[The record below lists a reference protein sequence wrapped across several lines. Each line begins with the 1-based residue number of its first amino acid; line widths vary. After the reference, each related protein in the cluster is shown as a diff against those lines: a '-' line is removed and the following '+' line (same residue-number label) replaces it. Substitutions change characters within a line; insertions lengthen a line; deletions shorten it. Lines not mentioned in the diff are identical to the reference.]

1 MSKIDL
7 YDPKWVDMVFA
18 DKNKA
23 YGAYQLRKSVS
34 QRNIKALVI
43 LLVAAFI
50 GGGYLAY
57 QIKKHKDELAA
68 QEAYAAKMEL
78 AALEQAKK
86 EQAERKKQQKKEEPK
101 KVEPEKVV
109 PETRATVKFTAP
121 VIKDDKEVKEEMPPM
136 VKMNRETK
144 AIGTE
149 TKEGV
154 EDRNIVADR
163 STVATPEQII
173 PKIEKPVAEAPKV
186 EAPKEDI
193 EKKIFTFAEQQPTFK
208 GNVQAWLTSHLNYPA
223 SAADNNI
230 QGKVVVK
237 FVVGRDGS
245 VSRAEVVRGVDPA
258 LDREAL
264 RVVNSMPKWNPGMNN
279 GQPANVWFQL
289 PITFKLNSY

>member
-78 AALEQAKK
+78 AALQQAKK

-121 VIKDDKEVKEEMPPM
+121 VIKDDKDVKEEMPPM

-154 EDRNIVADR
+154 EDRNIIADR

-208 GNVQAWLTSHLNYPA
+208 GNVQAWLTSHLQYPA

-289 PITFKLNSY
+289 PITFKLN

>member
-7 YDPKWVDMVFA
+7 YDPRWVDMVFA

-136 VKMNRETK
+136 VKMNKETK

-163 STVATPEQII
+163 STVVTPEQII

-208 GNVQAWLTSHLNYPA
+208 GNVQAWLTSHLQYPA

-289 PITFKLNSY
+289 PITFKLN

>member
-208 GNVQAWLTSHLNYPA
+208 GKVQAWLTSHLNYPA

-289 PITFKLNSY
+289 PITFKLN

>member
-163 STVATPEQII
+163 STVAEQII

-289 PITFKLNSY
+289 PITFKLN

>member
-121 VIKDDKEVKEEMPPM
+121 VIKDDKDVKEEMPPM

-163 STVATPEQII
+163 STVVTPEQII

-208 GNVQAWLTSHLNYPA
+208 GNVQAWLTSHLQYPA

-289 PITFKLNSY
+289 PITFKLN

>member
-223 SAADNNI
+223 SAVENNI
-230 QGKVVVK
+230 QGKVIVK

-245 VSRAEVVRGVDPA
+245 VSRAEVLRGVDPA

-289 PITFKLNSY
+289 PITFKLN

>member
-109 PETRATVKFTAP
+109 RETRATVKFTAP

-289 PITFKLNSY
+289 PITFKLN

>member
-223 SAADNNI
+223 SAAENNI

-289 PITFKLNSY
+289 PITFKLN

>member
-78 AALEQAKK
+78 AALAQAKK

-121 VIKDDKEVKEEMPPM
+121 VIKDDKDVKEEMPPM
-136 VKMNRETK
+136 VKMNKETK
-144 AIGTE
+144 AISTE
-149 TKEGV
+149 TKDGV

-208 GNVQAWLTSHLNYPA
+208 GNVQAWLTSHLVYPA

-289 PITFKLNSY
+289 PITFKLN

>member
-78 AALEQAKK
+78 AALAQAKK

-121 VIKDDKEVKEEMPPM
+121 VIKDDKDVKEEMPPM
-136 VKMNRETK
+136 VKMNKETK

-193 EKKIFTFAEQQPTFK
+193 EKKIFTFAEQAPTFK

-230 QGKVVVK
+230 QGKVIVK

-245 VSRAEVVRGVDPA
+245 VSRAEVLRGVDPA

-289 PITFKLNSY
+289 PITFKLN

>member
-121 VIKDDKEVKEEMPPM
+121 VIKDDTEVKEEMPPM

-289 PITFKLNSY
+289 PITFKLN

>member
-86 EQAERKKQQKKEEPK
+86 EQAERKKQQKNEEPK

-289 PITFKLNSY
+289 PITFKLN

>member
-23 YGAYQLRKSVS
+23 YGAYQLRKTVS

-57 QIKKHKDELAA
+57 QIKKHNDELAA

-121 VIKDDKEVKEEMPPM
+121 VIKDDKDVKEEMPPM
-136 VKMNRETK
+136 VKMNKETK

-289 PITFKLNSY
+289 PITFKLN

>member
-7 YDPKWVDMVFA
+7 YDPKRVDMVFA

-289 PITFKLNSY
+289 PITFKLN

>member
-121 VIKDDKEVKEEMPPM
+121 VIKDDKEVKEEMPTM

-289 PITFKLNSY
+289 PITFKLN

>member
-57 QIKKHKDELAA
+57 QIKKHNDELAA

-86 EQAERKKQQKKEEPK
+86 EQAERKKQQKQEAPK

-163 STVATPEQII
+163 STVATTEQII

-289 PITFKLNSY
+289 PITFKLN

>member
-121 VIKDDKEVKEEMPPM
+121 VIKDDKDVKEEMPPM
-136 VKMNRETK
+136 VKMNKETK

-289 PITFKLNSY
+289 PITFKLN

>member
-193 EKKIFTFAEQQPTFK
+193 EKNIFTFAEQQPTFK

-223 SAADNNI
+223 SAVENNI
-230 QGKVVVK
+230 QGKVIVK

-245 VSRAEVVRGVDPA
+245 VSRAEVLRGVDPA

-289 PITFKLNSY
+289 PITFKLN

>member
-23 YGAYQLRKSVS
+23 YGAYELRKSVS
-34 QRNIKALVI
+34 QRNVKSLAI
-43 LLVAAFI
+43 LLVAAFL

-57 QIKKHKDELAA
+57 QIKKHNDDLAA

-78 AALEQAKK
+78 MALEQAKK
-86 EQAERKKQQKKEEPK
+86 EQQKRKEQQKKDEPK

-121 VIKDDKEVKEEMPPM
+121 VIKDDKDVKEEMPPM
-136 VKMNRETK
+136 IKMNKETK
-144 AIGTE
+144 AVGTE

-154 EDRNIVADR
+154 EDRAVVADR
-163 STVATPEQII
+163 STVATPEQIV

-186 EAPKEDI
+186 EAPAEDI
-193 EKKIFTFAEQQPTFK
+193 EKKIFTSAEQMPAFK
-208 GNVQAWLTSHLNYPA
+208 GNVNQWLSSHLQYPA
-223 SAADNNI
+223 VAQENGI
-230 QGKVVVK
+230 QGRVIVK

-245 VSRAEVVRGVDPA
+245 VSQAQIARGVDPS

-264 RVVNSMPKWNPGMNN
+264 RVVNSMPKWTPGMNN
-279 GQPANVWFQL
+279 GQPANVWFTL
-289 PITFKLNSY
+289 PVTFKLN

>member
-57 QIKKHKDELAA
+57 QIKKHKEELAA

-289 PITFKLNSY
+289 PITFKLN

>member
-50 GGGYLAY
+50 SGGYLAY

-121 VIKDDKEVKEEMPPM
+121 VIKDDKDVKEEMPPM
-136 VKMNRETK
+136 VKMNKETK

-289 PITFKLNSY
+289 PITFKLN

>member
-154 EDRNIVADR
+154 EDRNIIADR

-289 PITFKLNSY
+289 PITFKLN

>member
-34 QRNIKALVI
+34 QRNIKAVVI

-289 PITFKLNSY
+289 PITFKLN

>member
-149 TKEGV
+149 TKDGV

-289 PITFKLNSY
+289 PITFKLN

>member
-121 VIKDDKEVKEEMPPM
+121 VIKDDKDVKEEMPPM

-144 AIGTE
+144 AISTE
-149 TKEGV
+149 TKDGV
-154 EDRNIVADR
+154 EDRNTVADR

-223 SAADNNI
+223 SAAENNI

-289 PITFKLNSY
+289 PITFKLN

>member
-78 AALEQAKK
+78 AAMEQAKK

-121 VIKDDKEVKEEMPPM
+121 VIKDDKDVKEEMPPM
-136 VKMNRETK
+136 VKMNKETK

-208 GNVQAWLTSHLNYPA
+208 GNVQAWLTSHLQYPA

-245 VSRAEVVRGVDPA
+245 VSRAEVIRGVDPA

-289 PITFKLNSY
+289 PITFKLN

>member
-208 GNVQAWLTSHLNYPA
+208 GNVQAWLTSHLQYPA

-289 PITFKLNSY
+289 PITFKLN

>member
-121 VIKDDKEVKEEMPPM
+121 IIKDDKEVKEEMPPM

-289 PITFKLNSY
+289 PITFKLN

>member
-68 QEAYAAKMEL
+68 QEAYAAKIEL

-86 EQAERKKQQKKEEPK
+86 EQDERKKQQKKEEPK
-101 KVEPEKVV
+101 KVEPENVV

-208 GNVQAWLTSHLNYPA
+208 GNVQAWLTSHLQYPA

-289 PITFKLNSY
+289 PITFKLN

>member
-245 VSRAEVVRGVDPA
+245 VSRAEVLRGVDPA

-289 PITFKLNSY
+289 PITFKLN

>member
-149 TKEGV
+149 TKDGAD
-154 EDRNIVADR
+154 DRNIVADR

-289 PITFKLNSY
+289 PITFKLN

>member
-121 VIKDDKEVKEEMPPM
+121 VIKDDKDVKEEMPPM

-149 TKEGV
+149 TKDGV

-173 PKIEKPVAEAPKV
+173 PKIEKPVA

-289 PITFKLNSY
+289 PITFKLN

>member
-121 VIKDDKEVKEEMPPM
+121 VIKDDKDVKEEMPPM

-289 PITFKLNSY
+289 PITFKLN

>member
-1 MSKIDL
+1 MNL
-7 YDPKWVDMVFA
+7 
-18 DKNKA
+18 
-23 YGAYQLRKSVS
+23 
-34 QRNIKALVI
+34 
-43 LLVAAFI
+43 
-50 GGGYLAY
+50 
-57 QIKKHKDELAA
+57 KKLF
-68 QEAYAAKMEL
+68 
-78 AALEQAKK
+78 
-86 EQAERKKQQKKEEPK
+86 QK
-101 KVEPEKVV
+101 
-109 PETRATVKFTAP
+109 TRATVKFTAP

-289 PITFKLNSY
+289 PITFKLN

>member
-208 GNVQAWLTSHLNYPA
+208 GNVQAWLTSHLQYPA

-245 VSRAEVVRGVDPA
+245 VSRAEVIRGVDPA

-289 PITFKLNSY
+289 PITFKLN

>member
-173 PKIEKPVAEAPKV
+173 PKIEKPVAETPKV

-289 PITFKLNSY
+289 PITFKLN